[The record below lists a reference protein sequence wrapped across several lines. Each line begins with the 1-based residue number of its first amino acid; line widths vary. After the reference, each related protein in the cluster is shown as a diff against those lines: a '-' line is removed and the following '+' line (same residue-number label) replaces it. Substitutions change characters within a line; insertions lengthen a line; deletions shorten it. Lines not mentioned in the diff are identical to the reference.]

1 MITVNG
7 KEINQG
13 HFPDGTLALKM
24 EDISNA
30 GFITIR
36 WLYEN
41 DSELFTLMCLKDYLD
56 RLYRYCSVDLF
67 MPYLP
72 HARMDRVKNKED
84 VFTLKT
90 FCNAINAMKFNNVI
104 VRDVHSNVSLALLE
118 NVIDENVAGWIDTAA
133 ENCGAE
139 VLFYPDEGAMK
150 RYSDRAKAPYAFGIK
165 KRDWETGKILGLELM
180 HSDLV
185 KGKDILIVDD
195 ICSRGGTFYHS
206 AKALKE
212 AGANKIYLYVSHL
225 ETTVFDGELLNSG
238 LIEKIYTTNS
248 IFPKDK
254 QSDMI
259 EILGMDY

>member
-13 HFPDGTLALKM
+13 RFPDGTLNLRM
-24 EDISNA
+24 EDVKTN
-30 GFITIR
+30 GFITVE
-36 WLYEN
+36 WFYEN

-56 RLYRYCSVDLF
+56 RVYRDNDIDLYV
-67 MPYLP
+67 PYLP
-72 HARMDRVKNKED
+72 HARMDRVKKRED

-90 FCNAINAMKFNNVI
+90 FCNAINAMKFHSVI
-104 VRDVHSNVSLALLE
+104 VRDVHSNVSLALLN
-118 NVIDENVAGWIDTAA
+118 NVVNIGVGYCIDEAVKLS
-133 ENCGAE
+133 GAE
-139 VLFYPDEGAMK
+139 VMFYPDEGAMK
-150 RYSDRAKAPYAFGIK
+150 RYSESADKPYAFGVK
-165 KRDWETGKILGLELM
+165 KRDWSTGKILGLDLING
-180 HSDLV
+180 DLV

-225 ETTVFDGELLNSG
+225 ETTVFNGDLINSG
-238 LIEKIYTTNS
+238 LVEKIYTTKS

-259 EILGMDY
+259 QILGRDY